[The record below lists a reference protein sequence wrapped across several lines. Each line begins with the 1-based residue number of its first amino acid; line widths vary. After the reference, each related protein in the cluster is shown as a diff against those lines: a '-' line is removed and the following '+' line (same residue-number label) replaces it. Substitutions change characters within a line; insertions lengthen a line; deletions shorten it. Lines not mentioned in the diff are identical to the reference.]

1 MRFLISMVFV
11 GMLALSS
18 QVIAKEVS
26 GADAQEIMYKGRE
39 VGRGFTENGHE
50 TRWFYNGLWACL
62 SKFNFRTT
70 KLEVKCQN
78 IE

>member
-1 MRFLISMVFV
+1 MRFLISMMFV
-11 GMLALSS
+11 GMLGFSS

-26 GADAQEIMYKGRE
+26 GADAIKIMTHGRILAS
-39 VGRGFTENGHE
+39 GFTENGHE
-50 TRWFYNGLWACL
+50 SRWRYNGYWACL

-78 IE
+78 ID

>member
-18 QVIAKEVS
+18 QAFAKEVS
-26 GADAQEIMYKGRE
+26 GADAIKIMTNGRI
-39 VGRGFTENGHE
+39 VASGFTENGHE
-50 TRWFYNGLWACL
+50 SRWQYGGYWACL

-70 KLEVKCQN
+70 KLEAKCQN